1 MVLTKF
7 GPHGEVLRKAQIT
20 YIITGG
26 DPRDMGYQI
35 SMDHNE
41 EMCLITPDGR
51 ILAVGER
58 LSVGRIN
65 IIRKLGSN
73 QQKDIEE
80 GKKLPDEEIEVK
92 KLE

>member
-26 DPRDMGYQI
+26 DPRDLGYQL

-41 EMCLITPDGR
+41 ELILVTPDGR
-51 ILAVGER
+51 ILAVGEGLHIGSIHITRR
-58 LSVGRIN
+58 LGT
-65 IIRKLGSN
+65 N

-92 KLE
+92 KIE